1 MTQKATGSRS
11 DVWAPDFLDF
21 VACLSTHNV
30 DVVLVGGYAVALHGF
45 VRATGDIDFL
55 YRRNKK
61 NVARLRL
68 ALMEFGAPPEVLDE
82 EALMS
87 PNVVTQ
93 FGIPP
98 FRIDLLNQ
106 IDGVTVEEVW
116 KGAEERV
123 FASQTLRVIGL
134 ADLLRNKAATG
145 RPKDREDLRQLKAI
159 AAKKR

>member
-87 PNVVTQ
+87 PN
-93 FGIPP
+93 
-98 FRIDLLNQ
+98 
-106 IDGVTVEEVW
+106 
-116 KGAEERV
+116 
-123 FASQTLRVIGL
+123 